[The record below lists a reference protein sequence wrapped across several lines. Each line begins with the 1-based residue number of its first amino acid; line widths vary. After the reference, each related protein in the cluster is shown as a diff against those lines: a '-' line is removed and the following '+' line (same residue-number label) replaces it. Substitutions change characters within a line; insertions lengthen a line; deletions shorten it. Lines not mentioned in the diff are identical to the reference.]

1 MKYVLF
7 FPLFK
12 FTNAKTQMATG
23 APVDAQD
30 GMDNDVF
37 DDDVPTK

>member
-1 MKYVLF
+1 MY
-7 FPLFK
+7 
-12 FTNAKTQMATG
+12 AQTQMATG
-23 APVDAQD
+23 AAVIEQD

>member
-1 MKYVLF
+1 MSKQ
-7 FPLFK
+7 
-12 FTNAKTQMATG
+12 TQMATG
-23 APVDAQD
+23 AEIIAQG

>member
-1 MKYVLF
+1 
-7 FPLFK
+7 
-12 FTNAKTQMATG
+12 MATG